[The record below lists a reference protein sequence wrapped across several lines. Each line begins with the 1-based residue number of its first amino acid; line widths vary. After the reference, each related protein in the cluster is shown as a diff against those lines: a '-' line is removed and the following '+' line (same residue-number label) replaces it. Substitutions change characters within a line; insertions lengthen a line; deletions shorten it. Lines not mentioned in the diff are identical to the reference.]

1 MTVTAPKP
9 ARRARK
15 RKPAPASTPVLALA
29 SAPTRTP
36 VSAPVATQGRTRLSK
51 PTAEIIPFNSY
62 IKDASNRWDVH
73 SYEIQELIKDV
84 GNTYTYIKEVYARV
98 TT

>member
-1 MTVTAPKP
+1 MTVSAPTSKP
-9 ARRARK
+9 RRARK
-15 RKPAPASTPVLALA
+15 RKQASVSAHTPAPMPAPVRAL
-29 SAPTRTP
+29 
-36 VSAPVATQGRTRLSK
+36 APVATQGRTRLSK

-73 SYEIQELIKDV
+73 SYEIQELFKDV
-84 GNTYTYIKEVYARV
+84 GNVYTYIRETYARV